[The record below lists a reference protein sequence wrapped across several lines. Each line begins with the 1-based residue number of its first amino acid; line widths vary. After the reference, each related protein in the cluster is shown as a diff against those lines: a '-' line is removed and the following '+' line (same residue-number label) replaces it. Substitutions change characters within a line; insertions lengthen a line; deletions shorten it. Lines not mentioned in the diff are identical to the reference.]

1 MKKLQWQRY
10 RALELIPDQPSSPS
24 ASAQIIK
31 PQASSLVSWLQAV
44 WQRIDLAFFRDL
56 EPRIWQST
64 DSRTGQNCWHLYNP
78 ETGKTSHLSSEVEI
92 RQWLEQ
98 VLHH

>member
-1 MKKLQWQRY
+1 MKKLQWHRY
-10 RALELIPDQPSSPS
+10 QVLELISDQPPVSY
-24 ASAQIIK
+24 SAQLHK
-31 PQASSLVSWLQAV
+31 PQPTSWLQAL

-64 DSRTGQNCWHLYNP
+64 DPRTGQSHWHLYNP
-78 ETGKTSHLSSEVEI
+78 ETGKTSHLNSESV

-98 VLHH
+98 ILHH